1 MPTNLISNFE
11 TKANFVLNL
20 TINQQLSVDLVNVK
34 MQTCR
39 CITFNDLQSL
49 TLFNRCPP
57 FFSNG
62 NHYHLHSST
71 NLSLNPKTRFTTHY
85 KKEKG
90 VNYLFHNLMETL
102 NPDQCIQNRNLT
114 RVQLSSQQLTSN
126 LILAPAWLRPS
137 QPVLCGYLEL

>member
-39 CITFNDLQSL
+39 CITCNDLQSL
-49 TLFNRCPP
+49 TLFNRCPA

-90 VNYLFHNLMETL
+90 VNYLFHNLMETFP
-102 NPDQCIQNRNLT
+102 NQCIQNLTVT
-114 RVQLSSQQLTSN
+114 RVQLSCGHLLSTTDLQSN
-126 LILAPAWLRPS
+126 LSAS
-137 QPVLCGYLEL
+137 MN